1 MKASQLETLR
11 QLGELREKGLLTED
25 EFEEQKRGVMGNG
38 SASSATG
45 RSRRPTMRLVE
56 RLVLFLALVAAGA
69 ALYVALDARSQARD
83 ARSQASES
91 TKEAIALRAK
101 VAAFRPTLVLQG
113 VFSRTTRIP
122 NDGFRH
128 DAQARCPMGATAV
141 GGGWAEHPG
150 GSFPEVVASFSEQ
163 TSWLVGAQAPSGA
176 ARLDAIGVCLRGAGG
191 LTVLSRF

>member
-101 VAAFRPTLVLQG
+101 VAAFR
-113 VFSRTTRIP
+113 
-122 NDGFRH
+122 H